1 MEQAKTVKPSQR
13 TGWPLT
19 DAAEKKAF
27 VGKDYAFAFGFMTEH
42 AAFMESD
49 RARLIEALRWAL
61 PRVHSM
67 DGAERSRYAQ
77 VSTLLRSLGESA

>member
-1 MEQAKTVKPSQR
+1 MEQAKTVKQR

-42 AAFMESD
+42 AAQMEYD
-49 RARLIEALRWAL
+49 RARLIKALREIAKPAL
-61 PRVHSM
+61 
-67 DGAERSRYAQ
+67 GGKEQQYTAQ
-77 VSTLLRSLGESA
+77 AILRSLGESA